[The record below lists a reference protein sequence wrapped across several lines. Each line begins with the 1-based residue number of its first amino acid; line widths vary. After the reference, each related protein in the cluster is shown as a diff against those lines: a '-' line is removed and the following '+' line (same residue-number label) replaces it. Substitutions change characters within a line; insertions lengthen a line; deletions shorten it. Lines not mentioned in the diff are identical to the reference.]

1 MADHTIAQV
10 FRTVGAQIC
19 RRLDV
24 LIDVAGRPAVVD
36 IEGSPAPRKPFT
48 AGAIAA
54 LASVGYN
61 HITSD
66 PTTPQFQENQTSKK
80 RGRPPNKKPD
90 APDVATPVSIAATT
104 LDTAEVNHFSFVC
117 CS

>member
-1 MADHTIAQV
+1 MEHTVAQAI
-10 FRTVGAQIC
+10 RTVGAQIC

-24 LIDVAGRPAVVD
+24 LIDAAGKPPVKD
-36 IEGSPAPRKPFT
+36 IEGTIASRKPLT

-61 HITSD
+61 HITSH
-66 PTTPQFQENQTSKK
+66 PTTPQFQEIQTARK

-104 LDTAEVNHFSFVC
+104 PDTAEVNHFSFVC